1 MSTFASALARRSNQS
16 IWWLEIA
23 GIPYAFG
30 TRAKDSSWFSGRDAH
45 KRFEGIKPWLGV
57 DDQLQF
63 DPQLSPQNVDFIEG
77 RVNVQTSRIV
87 IVDVD
92 GTLSGYTGIWRTDQQ
107 ATLNADLTAS
117 TPSTIAY
124 TGSFAGGSGVAHLGA
139 EVVKFTSNSAGA
151 LGGLTRG
158 YYRTLAQAHAT
169 GESIAPYPMGFE
181 NRRAWLYYGL
191 DAENSEDATQV
202 FTGYIRAVAWQRG
215 ARELVLQ
222 MDDSVGGLKKKV
234 FVDLAT
240 TFSDAT
246 TATPTFQAHLRQ
258 TSQPDFLTLIGGH
271 YTQDDLTTHHV
282 LGPDDTVLRVQRDAS
297 IPAVFGGPSFR
308 FLGQGIVVADDP
320 KIDGKMFPARAIVG
334 ISHIDLEGAMRFI
347 AGNHPLEV
355 ALQIMMSTGTG
366 VNGTYDTLPAAWGC
380 ALTEDD
386 VDVPSV
392 EALRDRTPRW
402 ELATIIFEAQDAR
415 EFILRE
421 CLRPFGYF
429 FRPSLDGRVSFGIIE
444 NGSPDDFS
452 GAPHI
457 TADDLAV
464 DEKGQ
469 LVQLDGPVSLV
480 DQVVKG
486 VSWLDSPALQ
496 DGKLVPVEP
505 FIWMF
510 PTAILRPNE
519 YPNAQI
525 VEVVSLALHGQRA
538 QRQTAGSSAT
548 SARFPSSFPVQGA
561 EGLAAQAELVARYRT
576 YFQKPPAVLTVA
588 VKITRLLDDNGAA
601 LNVGAYVLLTLPNIP
616 NFFTGTR
623 GLSLAVHQ
631 VVGRRWDVSK
641 SCVILDLARTGIE
654 SIRTRFIAPTA
665 DITAWAAPV
674 LTVAANS
681 YSPTGAHDIDAFT
694 VGDKVRV
701 YTADRGTRS
710 GVVTIAAKSAPGVLP
725 TTITLSGTPSGHTPA
740 NTDVLEFADYDEC
753 TPTQQETTAFMA
765 DNAETLGSL
774 NAQADVHS

>member
-1 MSTFASALARRSNQS
+1 MTDFATALTRRSNSS

-23 GIPYAFG
+23 GVPYAFG
-30 TRAKDSSWFSGRDAH
+30 TRAKTSSWFSGRPAE
-45 KRFEGIKPWLGV
+45 KKFEGIKPWLGV
-57 DDQLQF
+57 DEKGVF

-77 RVNVQTSRIV
+77 RVNVQTSRVV

-107 ATLNADLTAS
+107 ATLDADLTPS
-117 TPSTIAY
+117 TPSSIAY
-124 TGSFAGGSGVAHLGA
+124 TGSFAGSSGVAHLGP
-139 EVVKFTSNSAGA
+139 EVVKFTSNTAGA

-158 YYRTLAQAHAT
+158 YYRTLPQAHAS

-181 NRRAWLYYGL
+181 NRRVWLYYGL
-191 DAENSEDATQV
+191 DAEDSEDATQV
-202 FTGYIRAVAWQRG
+202 FTGFIRAVAWQRG

-222 MDDSVGGLKKKV
+222 MDDSIGGLKKKV

-240 TFSDAT
+240 TFSDVT

-258 TSQPDFLTLIGGH
+258 TSLPDFLTLIGGN
-271 YTQDDLTTHHV
+271 YALDDLTTHHV
-282 LGPDDTVLRVQRDAS
+282 LGPDDSVLRVQRDAS

-308 FLGQGIVVADDP
+308 FLGQGIVASDNP
-320 KIDGKMFPARAIVG
+320 KIDGKIFPARAVVG
-334 ISHIDLEGAMRFI
+334 ISHVDPEGAMRFI

-386 VDVPSV
+386 VDVSSI
-392 EALRDRTPRW
+392 EALRDRTSRW
-402 ELATIIFEAQDAR
+402 KLATIIFEAQDAR

-429 FRPSLDGRVSFGIIE
+429 FRPSLDGRVAFGLIE

-452 GAPHI
+452 DAPHI

-469 LVQLDGPVSLV
+469 LVQLDGPVSLI

-505 FIWMF
+505 FIYIF
-510 PTAILRPNE
+510 PTAVLRPNE
-519 YPNAQI
+519 YPNARI
-525 VEVVSLALHGQRA
+525 VEVVSLGLHGQRL

-548 SARFPSSFPVQGA
+548 SARLPSSFPVEGA
-561 EGLAAQAELVARYRT
+561 EGLAAQAELVARYQT
-576 YFQKPPAVLTVA
+576 YFQKPPAILTVA
-588 VKITRLLDDNGAA
+588 LKITRLLDDNGAA
-601 LNVGAYVLLTLPNIP
+601 LNVGAYVLVTLPNIP

-631 VVGRRWDVSK
+631 VVGRRWDISR
-641 SCVILDLARTGIE
+641 SCVVLDLARTGIE
-654 SIRTRFIAPTA
+654 SIRTRFIAPAA
-665 DITAWAAPV
+665 DITAWAGPV

-681 YSPTGAHDIDAFT
+681 YSPTGAHDTDAFT

-710 GVVTIAAKSAPGVLP
+710 GVVTITAKTS
-725 TTITLSGTPSGHTPA
+725 TTVTLSGTPSGHTPA
-740 NTDVLEFADYDEC
+740 NGDVLEFADYDEC
-753 TPTQQETTAFMA
+753 TATQQEKTAFMA